1 MRDLYYRKGEKPSV
15 EILPN
20 FINKQENCIICTL
33 ILELSHY
40 TDKRINKLL
49 SGLNGIVSAIVKIR
63 NKDSDAHEVGR
74 LPLMGIIYDSLSMQ
88 LC

>member
-1 MRDLYYRKGEKPSV
+1 MHTDSG
-15 EILPN
+15 
-20 FINKQENCIICTL
+20 
-33 ILELSHY
+33 

-49 SGLNGIVSAIVKIR
+49 SGLNGIVSAIVEIR